1 MSPRRLDLHRDA
13 TRSHLYNCAIIDAI
27 VQSKV
32 EQMQLS
38 QELRNRAILFIT
50 SNDIEKSAI
59 ISSLEERGAK
69 MKRIAIGLLPR
80 LRVGVL
86 AEYPVCLLSA
96 ERGSHGKA
104 SVGMLL
110 PDVLQALSPRLVVLS
125 GFCYANPASVNLHD
139 VVVSNRVTSL
149 VDFIAKDGT
158 LALRS
163 QPILSSM
170 IDDEQLSK
178 LVESISHKFHDAI
191 SVRGLSSKLVTGTVY
206 SGEIFSED
214 EGFAKTLFRADETA
228 AGGDMEG
235 QPVAAQCSQR
245 KIPWLFVKS
254 PSDNGGGTR
263 GTQNAQKFSATVA
276 AIASRDLALE
286 FVSASGLSVSK
297 ELLTAIGESS
307 PTPTLDLFDD
317 VAIQELRGT
326 KSHAGKIGEFVTKC
340 SLVSPYDD
348 DFRLHLTAVLKEIAE
363 NSAKHGKA
371 NRVQLRGG
379 RSEIALDSDGAFFNP
394 LAEFPKMKASGGG
407 QRELASFLKTYGP
420 QGKALVDITW
430 HAETSSQSLIFEFKH
445 QFQDLSQS
453 YFCTLL
459 LTPDEIRHYAFEVV
473 PLVDL
478 SNCREVWLDAKSLY
492 MSGSD
497 GMLLSML
504 CAKIPKTVERISIR
518 GVPSRLWGEYQEHFK
533 FDARVAFV

>member
-1 MSPRRLDLHRDA
+1 
-13 TRSHLYNCAIIDAI
+13 
-27 VQSKV
+27 
-32 EQMQLS
+32 MQLS
-38 QELRNRAILFIT
+38 QELRNRVILFVT

-69 MKRIAIGLLPR
+69 MKRTAIGLLSR

-110 PDVLQALSPRLVVLS
+110 PDVLQALSPRLVVLC
-125 GFCYANPASVNLHD
+125 GFCYANPARVDLHD

-149 VDFIAKDGT
+149 VDFIAKDGA

-163 QPILSSM
+163 QPTLSSM
-170 IDDEQLSK
+170 INDEQLSK
-178 LVESISHKFHDAI
+178 LIGSISRKFQDAI
-191 SVRGLSSKLVTGTVY
+191 SARGLSSKLVTGTVY

-214 EGFAKTLFRADETA
+214 EGFAETLFRADETA

-235 QPVAAQCSQR
+235 QPVAAQCNQR
-245 KIPWLFVKS
+245 EIPWLFVKS
-254 PSDNGGGTR
+254 PSDNGGGTG
-263 GTQNAQKFSATVA
+263 GTQNAQRFSATVA

-286 FVSASGLSVSK
+286 FVHASGLSVSK

-307 PTPTLDLFDD
+307 PNPALDLFDG

-340 SLVSPYDD
+340 SMVSPYDD
-348 DFRLHLTAVLKEIAE
+348 NFRLHLTAVLKEIAE
-363 NSAKHGKA
+363 NSVRHGKA

-379 RSEIALDSDGAFFNP
+379 GSKIALDSDGSFFNP

-407 QRELASFLKTYGP
+407 QRELASFLEIYGP

-430 HAETSSQSLIFEFKH
+430 HADASLQSLIFEFKR
-445 QFQDLSQS
+445 QSQDLSQN

-459 LTPDEIRHYAFEVV
+459 LTPEDVRNYAFEVV
-473 PLVDL
+473 PLAEL
-478 SNCREVWLDAKSLY
+478 SSCREVWLDAKSLY
-492 MSGSD
+492 MSTSD

-504 CAKIPKTVERISIR
+504 CAKIPKTVEHIFIR
-518 GVPSRLWGEYQEHFK
+518 GVPSRLLDDYREHFK